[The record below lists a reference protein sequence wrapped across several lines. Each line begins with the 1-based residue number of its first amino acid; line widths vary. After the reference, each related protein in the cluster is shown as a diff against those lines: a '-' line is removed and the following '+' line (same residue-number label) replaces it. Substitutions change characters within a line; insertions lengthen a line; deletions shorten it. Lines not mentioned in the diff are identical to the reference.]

1 MLQYKPLSGFVLFL
15 WKISLFGIFIDYESF
30 MYKPFFYSVSI

>member
-30 MYKPFFYSVSI
+30 IDEPFFYFVSI